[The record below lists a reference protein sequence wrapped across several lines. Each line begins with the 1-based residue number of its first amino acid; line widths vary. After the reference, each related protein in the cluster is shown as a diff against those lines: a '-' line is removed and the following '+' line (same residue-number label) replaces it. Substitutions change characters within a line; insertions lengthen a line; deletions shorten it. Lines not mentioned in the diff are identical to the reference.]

1 MPRIMYG
8 TAWKKLDTCRL
19 VTLALNNGFKGIDT
33 ACQPK
38 HYHEPGVGDALV
50 NFNREEIFLQTK
62 FTSISGQDA
71 NNCPYDKNLPLEEQ
85 IITSFEVKWYINFNS
100 IQCLNLYDFSD
111 FIKKFEDSLH
121 RLACPSWSS

>member
-1 MPRIMYG
+1 MDMPVIMYG

-38 HYHEPGVGDALV
+38 HYHEPGVGEALV

-62 FTSISGQDA
+62 FTSINGQDP
-71 NNCPYDKNLPLEEQ
+71 NSCPYDKNLPLEKQ
-85 IITSFEVKWYINFNS
+85 ITTSFAV
-100 IQCLNLYDFSD
+100 
-111 FIKKFEDSLH
+111 SLEH
-121 RLACPSWSS
+121 FCK

>member
-1 MPRIMYG
+1 MDMPGIIYG

-62 FTSISGQDA
+62 FTSINGQDP
-71 NNCPYDKNLPLEEQ
+71 NSCPYDKHLPLEQQ
-85 IITSFEVKWYINFNS
+85 IITSLEVSCKIRQHC
-100 IQCLNLYDFSD
+100 ITI
-111 FIKKFEDSLH
+111 FIL
-121 RLACPSWSS
+121 

>member
-1 MPRIMYG
+1 MYG
-8 TAWKKLDTCRL
+8 TAWKKLDTSRL

-62 FTSISGQDA
+62 FTSINGQDPTS
-71 NNCPYDKNLPLEEQ
+71 CPYDKNLPLEQQ
-85 IITSFEVKWYINFNS
+85 ITTSFEVSCNIIGESYS
-100 IQCLNLYDFSD
+100 
-111 FIKKFEDSLH
+111 
-121 RLACPSWSS
+121 A

>member
-1 MPRIMYG
+1 MDMPTIIYG

-38 HYHEPGVGDALV
+38 HYHEPGVGEALV

-62 FTSISGQDA
+62 FTSINGQDP
-71 NNCPYDKNLPLEEQ
+71 NSCPYDKNLPLEEQ
-85 IITSFEVKWYINFNS
+85 IKTSFEV
-100 IQCLNLYDFSD
+100 C
-111 FIKKFEDSLH
+111 
-121 RLACPSWSS
+121 